1 VLNKLP
7 DAKLMVSTFNNVRT
21 PFILD
26 QPDQLNISDEAFK
39 AKLFQRQPLLV
50 SLSKSLF
57 QEDQSSLKDKIFS

>member
-1 VLNKLP
+1 
-7 DAKLMVSTFNNVRT
+7 MVSTFNNVRT

-57 QEDQSSLKDKIFS
+57 QEDQSSLKHKIFS